1 MNILFKNVSSTV
13 FNKMYAFNLL
23 NNSRLFWILSCIGV
37 EDDDEVKQSLINHIK
52 VTPHTDMWHM
62 TSPDNHRLDRQNL
75 NKQTNE
81 DAKQDTPEHNEI
93 IRHEGKLGQGT
104 HEGRKQAKSP
114 LKLRQTE
121 HNWQI

>member
-1 MNILFKNVSSTV
+1 
-13 FNKMYAFNLL
+13 
-23 NNSRLFWILSCIGV
+23 
-37 EDDDEVKQSLINHIK
+37 
-52 VTPHTDMWHM
+52 M

-81 DAKQDTPEHNEI
+81 DTKQDTPEHNEI

-104 HEGRKQAKSP
+104 HEGRKQTKSP

-121 HNWQI
+121 HNRDRYSMIIFILVNKVPHFSYH